1 MRRGISVL
9 LWLVVLSYSF
19 ANAVS
24 METKDKQTAEL
35 VNLGVSYQTGSCV
48 EKDLDTAL
56 EYYEDALKFGPE
68 LFPALFNSA
77 QIYYEKENYKKA
89 SNRFRKAASIARG
102 GGAMEASLEAR
113 ALSGLGSCY
122 QKTDKSKSAEKWFR
136 AAIRKHPQ
144 LVEAHYNL
152 VNLLVAQDREEEA
165 RKALATADRLAPDIR
180 YGIFEGR
187 LKGKEGQEVT
197 KAVAGKVA
205 IVAVIALL
213 LMYSFYLRLAKKRAG
228 R

>member
-1 MRRGISVL
+1 MAEVDARIEGDERYRRAYAASALALRRHVPPPGTDYHVVVAGR
-9 LWLVVLSYSF
+9 LVDQ
-19 ANAVS
+19 A
-24 METKDKQTAEL
+24 
-35 VNLGVSYQTGSCV
+35 
-48 EKDLDTAL
+48 DLDAAL

-136 AAIRKHPQ
+136 AAIRKDPQ

-152 VNLLVAQDREEEA
+152 VNLLVSQDREEEA
-165 RKALATADRLAPDIR
+165 KKALATADRLAPDIR